1 MLSGTAVEDFFGL
14 AGGSGGGGMPSAMS
28 FGLAGGSG
36 GGGMPSAMRAGAG
49 GFALP
54 AHWCLRLFIGV
65 ENTSPH
71 SAHETGMSL

>member
-1 MLSGTAVEDFFGL
+1 MLSGTAVEDFFDL

-54 AHWCLRLFIGV
+54 AH
-65 ENTSPH
+65 
-71 SAHETGMSL
+71 